1 MFSTLKFIQLLT
13 WTPEINFHHP
23 VWIVKVTME
32 SVKNTNCSCFQLKAG
47 PHGAFY
53 WRALFYTFTRGIFEN
68 CHWLFLLIPIS
79 GSAIHNSRF
88 SPHQLFGDLQKRVSQ
103 TAHICFR
110 LDSFLFN
117 LPARKLVNTASSF
130 KLPSTLHFGST
141 VAKSLRVVTFVS
153 LASLLHM
160 WLFVALKLS
169 MHSQKHVCT

>member
-1 MFSTLKFIQLLT
+1 MFLFPVKGWTTWSFLLKSSILY
-13 WTPEINFHHP
+13 
-23 VWIVKVTME
+23 
-32 SVKNTNCSCFQLKAG
+32 
-47 PHGAFY
+47 FY
-53 WRALFYTFTRGIFEN
+53 KRNLWKLS
-68 CHWLFLLIPIS
+68 LFLLIPIS